1 MPVPLLSTKFYIPRA
16 RADIVTRPRLI
27 EKLLSGVHRP
37 GVFTLLSGPAG
48 SGKTTLL
55 SEFVDQ
61 LQRPVAW
68 LSLDEGD
75 NDPIRFWTYLIT
87 ACQLV
92 QDGVGESALA
102 LFRTPQPLPDDTIPT
117 VLINDLARLE
127 DGMVLV
133 LDDYHAIQNPAIHAT
148 ISFLLDHLPDK
159 LHLVLSTRVDPPFP
173 LARLRARNQLVEI
186 RAQDLRFSV
195 EEALEFLNRTMGLN
209 LIAEEV
215 AALEARTEGWVA
227 GLQLAALSMQGRS
240 DIPAFIQAFTGS
252 HVYIAEYLVEEII
265 QRQPQ
270 DVQAFLLQ
278 TSILERLNAALCETV
293 VGRLERS
300 NVPTFQSSDDILKHL
315 ERANLFLIPLDD
327 ESRWFRYHHL
337 FADLLQARLR
347 QSLSTD
353 AIAVLHQR
361 AAAWYEQAG
370 MTPEAIEHAR
380 AAVDYSHV
388 VRLVEKFALPM
399 ILQAYVRT
407 VEGWLQTIPQEY
419 LERSPRV
426 NMAFAWLNLLRGA
439 FAQAT
444 PYLQRLET
452 FFSVPGAGDEDP
464 SLQGEWLAIQSKL
477 LNVQGKPAESR
488 DLANR
493 ALQILPEAEAHVRS
507 MLLVNLATA
516 YQQMLDYD
524 HAVEAFQWIVRD
536 AQATGDHVSETLA
549 LSGQAQMVLQQGK
562 LQLAF
567 KIASEGIKRL
577 EASGN
582 VNPFSATFYGELG
595 QIYYH
600 WHKLDQ
606 AQSFLQRS
614 MQTSGQSGY
623 SDPEIYYHLMC
634 SRMYQ
639 MEGNWLASAREMQKA
654 SDLARK
660 IPPAMIREEIISQQ
674 VRVDLAL
681 GHLAA
686 ARAALEAEGFSFEGG
701 FGFPDLAPGSNV
713 THPVGLLYNGALR
726 VLLFQARKKRDPEN
740 LKGGV
745 ELATRVLPGELQCR
759 HIPIALETLLLRAQ
773 MYAEI
778 GNEQNRLANVA
789 KALELAQPE
798 GFISIFVEEEPPI
811 AEALAILLKR
821 NLTGKVPAGYVQ
833 EILAAFPRAG
843 PSEAAHSERP
853 APTMRV
859 TGETV
864 AVEESPAPVEP
875 LTSRELEVLQFVA
888 AGDSNRA
895 IAEKLFITVSAV
907 KKHTANIY
915 GKLNVNSRTQAVARA
930 RQLGLFYADE

>member
-380 AAVDYSHV
+380 AAVD
-388 VRLVEKFALPM
+388 
-399 ILQAYVRT
+399 
-407 VEGWLQTIPQEY
+407 
-419 LERSPRV
+419 
-426 NMAFAWLNLLRGA
+426 
-439 FAQAT
+439 
-444 PYLQRLET
+444 
-452 FFSVPGAGDEDP
+452 
-464 SLQGEWLAIQSKL
+464 
-477 LNVQGKPAESR
+477 
-488 DLANR
+488 
-493 ALQILPEAEAHVRS
+493 
-507 MLLVNLATA
+507 
-516 YQQMLDYD
+516 
-524 HAVEAFQWIVRD
+524 
-536 AQATGDHVSETLA
+536 
-549 LSGQAQMVLQQGK
+549 
-562 LQLAF
+562 
-567 KIASEGIKRL
+567 
-577 EASGN
+577 
-582 VNPFSATFYGELG
+582 
-595 QIYYH
+595 
-600 WHKLDQ
+600 
-606 AQSFLQRS
+606 
-614 MQTSGQSGY
+614 
-623 SDPEIYYHLMC
+623 
-634 SRMYQ
+634 
-639 MEGNWLASAREMQKA
+639 
-654 SDLARK
+654 
-660 IPPAMIREEIISQQ
+660 
-674 VRVDLAL
+674 
-681 GHLAA
+681 
-686 ARAALEAEGFSFEGG
+686 
-701 FGFPDLAPGSNV
+701 
-713 THPVGLLYNGALR
+713 
-726 VLLFQARKKRDPEN
+726 
-740 LKGGV
+740 
-745 ELATRVLPGELQCR
+745 
-759 HIPIALETLLLRAQ
+759 
-773 MYAEI
+773 
-778 GNEQNRLANVA
+778 
-789 KALELAQPE
+789 
-798 GFISIFVEEEPPI
+798 
-811 AEALAILLKR
+811 
-821 NLTGKVPAGYVQ
+821 
-833 EILAAFPRAG
+833 
-843 PSEAAHSERP
+843 
-853 APTMRV
+853 
-859 TGETV
+859 
-864 AVEESPAPVEP
+864 
-875 LTSRELEVLQFVA
+875 
-888 AGDSNRA
+888 
-895 IAEKLFITVSAV
+895 
-907 KKHTANIY
+907 
-915 GKLNVNSRTQAVARA
+915 
-930 RQLGLFYADE
+930 